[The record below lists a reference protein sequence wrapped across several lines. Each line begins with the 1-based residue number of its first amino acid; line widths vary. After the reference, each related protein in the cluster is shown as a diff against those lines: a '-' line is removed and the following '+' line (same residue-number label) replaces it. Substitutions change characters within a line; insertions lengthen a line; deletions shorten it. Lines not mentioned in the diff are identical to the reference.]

1 MNPSPSLRNRLG
13 LGPLES
19 RLLELLWARGRAATV
34 RDLQQACP
42 KLAYTTIMTT
52 LDRLHRKQF
61 LYRYR
66 EGRAFVYE
74 TRQTREALLSRVVSR
89 HLSELLGESP
99 QSSAI
104 LSTVVSVVGEVDA
117 ALLDQ
122 LESLTQEARRRLK
135 RS

>member
-1 MNPSPSLRNRLG
+1 MNPSNSLRNRLG

-34 RDLQQACP
+34 RDLQRSVP

-61 LYRYR
+61 LWRYR

-74 TRQTREALLSRVVSR
+74 TRQTREALLSRLVSR
-89 HLSELLGESP
+89 HLGELLGESP

-104 LSTVVSVVGEVDA
+104 LSTVVDVVGDVDA

-135 RS
+135 PK